1 VGAATIGDVVA
12 AGTGARATLLL
23 ASSRV
28 RRQSETP
35 DIETE
40 AQEAERQ

>member
-1 VGAATIGDVVA
+1 MDDVVA
-12 AGTGARATLLL
+12 AGTGACAALSL

-28 RRQSETP
+28 RRQFETP